1 MTVKQPRVTT
11 TTTTAASPNSSSV
24 SASRTGSSSSSSSS
38 SVPSHSTVGSRPTE
52 HQAQPGPNTS
62 SPNKIPKPI
71 PASDWSVVEVQN
83 WFRRK
88 CGEYYHLYS
97 EKLLEQGI
105 TGPSLLRLNESSLL
119 RLGIFHPEHR
129 QAIWRE
135 ITKLRL
141 RTNILILRELE
152 REQK

>member
-1 MTVKQPRVTT
+1 MTVKQPRGSTSAT
-11 TTTTAASPNSSSV
+11 PSSCSSATAHAAP
-24 SASRTGSSSSSSSS
+24 GSSS
-38 SVPSHSTVGSRPTE
+38 
-52 HQAQPGPNTS
+52 TS
-62 SPNKIPKPI
+62 SPTENLSDSGHNNTNNNNINNSQNNATSSPTKVSKPI
-71 PASDWSVVEVQN
+71 PASDWSVVDVQN

-88 CGEYYHLYS
+88 CGDYYHLYS

-105 TGPSLLRLNESSLL
+105 TGPSLLRLNEGSLL

-141 RTNILILRELE
+141 RTNIVILRELE